1 MTFLIVAAGV
11 ALLLTLIL
19 VLKLNAFLSLILT
32 SLFVGTAQ
40 GMDLGVLLKS
50 VEKGVG
56 STLGSVAFILGFGVI
71 LGKILTE
78 TGAARRITTRLV
90 QAFGVRGVKY
100 AMVLTGFAVGI
111 AMFYNTAFV
120 VLVPII
126 FTTSIQTGLPLIY
139 LALALASSLSIT
151 HGYLPPHPGPT
162 AIAALFG
169 ANMGR
174 TLLYG
179 TVVAIP
185 AMFVTGILFPEFH
198 RKRIANPPKGL
209 FEARDFSEA
218 EMPGFGISLLA
229 ALVPVLLMATAT
241 AAELSLPADSP
252 ALKYFKFFGDSMVA
266 VLIAVLFA
274 LWALGTRR
282 GLSMKQLMKWSDESV
297 GAVAGIL
304 LIIAGGGAFKQVL
317 IDSGVGKVIADSFAG
332 SSLSPLLLG
341 WLIASAVRVTLG
353 SATVAGLM
361 AGGIMQPILAA
372 DPTINKELMVISIG
386 AGSLMFSHVNDA
398 GFWLFKEYFG
408 LDIKNTILTWSI
420 MESIVAVVGVLGVL
434 GLSLVV

>member
-1 MTFLIVAAGV
+1 MTLFIVAAGV
-11 ALLLTLIL
+11 ALLLLLIL

-32 SLFVGTAQ
+32 SLFVGIAQ
-40 GMDLGVLLKS
+40 GMPLGTVLKS
-50 VEKGVG
+50 VQSGVG
-56 STLGSVAFILGFGVI
+56 GTLGPIAFILGFGVI

-78 TGAARRITTRLV
+78 TGAARRITTKLV
-90 QAFGVRGVKY
+90 EFFGIRGVKY

-111 AMFYNTAFV
+111 AMFYNAGFV
-120 VLVPII
+120 VLVPLV
-126 FTTSIQTGLPLIY
+126 FTTALETGLPLIY
-139 LALALASSLSIT
+139 LALAMASSLSIT

-174 TLLYG
+174 TLVYG
-179 TVVAIP
+179 TIVAIP
-185 AMFVTGILFPEFH
+185 AMFITGIIFPEFH

-209 FEARDFSEA
+209 LEARDFSEA
-218 EMPGFGISLLA
+218 EMPGFGVSLLA
-229 ALVPVLLMATAT
+229 ALVPVLLMAAAT
-241 AAELSLPADSP
+241 VAELAVAHDSP
-252 ALKYFKFFGDSMVA
+252 ILPVVKFFGDAMVA
-266 VLIAVLFA
+266 MLIAVLFA
-274 LWALGTRR
+274 VYALGIGR
-282 GLSMKQLMKWSDESV
+282 GKTMKQVMKWADESV
-297 GAVAGIL
+297 GAVAAIL

-317 IDSGVGKVIADSFAG
+317 IDSGVGDVIAAAFKG

-372 DPTINKELMVISIG
+372 DLGINKELMVISIG

-434 GLSLVV
+434 ALNLVV

>member
-1 MTFLIVAAGV
+1 MTLLIVAAGV
-11 ALLLTLIL
+11 VLLLLLIL

-32 SLFVGTAQ
+32 SLFVGLGQ
-40 GMDLGVLLKS
+40 GMAPVSLLKS
-50 VEKGVG
+50 IEKGVG

-90 QAFGVRGVKY
+90 EAFGVKGVKY

-126 FTTSIQTGLPLIY
+126 FTTALETGLPLIY
-139 LALALASSLSIT
+139 LALAMASSLSIT

-174 TLLYG
+174 TLMYG
-179 TVVAIP
+179 TLVAIP
-185 AMFVTGILFPEFH
+185 AMFVTGVIFPEFH

-209 FEARDFSEA
+209 FESRDFTEA

-241 AAELSLPADSP
+241 AAELALPPDSP
-252 ALKYFKFFGDSMVA
+252 ALPIFKFFGDSMVA
-266 VLIAVLFA
+266 VLLAALFA

-282 GLSMKQLMKWSDESV
+282 GLGMKQLMKWSDESV

-317 IDSGVGKVIADSFAG
+317 IDSGVGDVIAEAFKG
-332 SSLSPLLLG
+332 SSLSPLVLG

-372 DPTINKELMVISIG
+372 DPSISKELMVISLG

-408 LDIKNTILTWSI
+408 LDIKNTIMTWSI
-420 MESIVAVVGVLGVL
+420 METIVAVVGLLGVL

>member
-1 MTFLIVAAGV
+1 MTLLIVAAGV
-11 ALLLTLIL
+11 ALLLVLIL

-32 SLFVGTAQ
+32 SLFVGLGQ
-40 GMDLGVLLKS
+40 GMAPVGLLKS
-50 VEKGVG
+50 IEKGVG

-90 QAFGVRGVKY
+90 EAFGVKGVKY

-126 FTTSIQTGLPLIY
+126 FTTALETGLPLIY
-139 LALALASSLSIT
+139 LALAMASSLSIT

-174 TLLYG
+174 TLMYG
-179 TVVAIP
+179 TLVAIP
-185 AMFVTGILFPEFH
+185 AMFVTGVIFPEFH

-209 FEARDFSEA
+209 FESRDFTDA

-241 AAELSLPADSP
+241 AAELALPSDSP
-252 ALKYFKFFGDSMVA
+252 ALPVFKFFGDSMVA
-266 VLIAVLFA
+266 VLLAALFA

-282 GLSMKQLMKWSDESV
+282 GLGMKQLMKWSDESV

-317 IDSGVGKVIADSFAG
+317 IDSGVGDVIAAAFKG
-332 SSLSPLLLG
+332 SALSPLILG

-372 DPTINKELMVISIG
+372 DPSINKELMVISLG

-408 LDIKNTILTWSI
+408 LDIKNTIMTWSI
-420 MESIVAVVGVLGVL
+420 METIVAVVGLLGVL

>member
-32 SLFVGTAQ
+32 SLFVGVAQ
-40 GMDLGVLLKS
+40 GMQLGVLLKS
-50 VEKGVG
+50 IEKGVG

-90 QAFGVRGVKY
+90 EAFGVKGVKY

-126 FTTSIQTGLPLIY
+126 FTTALETGLPLIY
-139 LALALASSLSIT
+139 LALAMASSLSIT

-174 TLLYG
+174 TLMYG
-179 TVVAIP
+179 TIVAIP
-185 AMFVTGILFPEFH
+185 AMFVTGIIFPEFH
-198 RKRIANPPKGL
+198 RKRLANPPKGL
-209 FEARDFSEA
+209 FESRDFSEA

-241 AAELSLPADSP
+241 TAELALPANNP
-252 ALKYFKFFGDSMVA
+252 ALPIFKFFGDSMVA
-266 VLIAVLFA
+266 VLLAVLFA

-282 GLSMKQLMKWSDESV
+282 GVGMKQLMKWSDESV

-317 IDSGVGKVIADSFAG
+317 IDSGVGDVIAAAFKG
-332 SSLSPLLLG
+332 SALSPLFLG

-434 GLSLVV
+434 ALNLVV

>member
-90 QAFGVRGVKY
+90 ETFGVKGVKY

-126 FTTSIQTGLPLIY
+126 FTTALETGLPLIY

-179 TVVAIP
+179 TIVAIP
-185 AMFVTGILFPEFH
+185 AMFVTGIIFPEFH

-209 FEARDFSEA
+209 FESRDFAES

-241 AAELSLPADSP
+241 AAELTLAADSP

-282 GLSMKQLMKWSDESV
+282 GVGMKQLMKWSDESV

-332 SSLSPLLLG
+332 SSLSPLFLG

-361 AGGIMQPILAA
+361 AGGIMQPILVA

-434 GLSLVV
+434 ALNLVV